1 MFTFGPT
8 QPNPTQFNQTNFVN
22 ALLQVPH
29 SCDNSR
35 WTDGGGGSMKA
46 FLENRKN
53 IVMTAKN
60 ITIF

>member
-1 MFTFGPT
+1 MVQLNQIQPDPT
-8 QPNPTQFNQTNFVN
+8 KSNETNSANTLV
-22 ALLQVPH
+22 QVPH